1 MFAQHNGQVCF
12 LSLCAKTTIVQG
24 YPLPKELVV
33 MNGWLGVAAKGPQ
46 LKFLPSV
53 LAIFNMQAA
62 TQFAI
67 AVSARFSAI
76 IILNDK

>member
-1 MFAQHNGQVCF
+1 MAKFAF
-12 LSLCAKTTIVQG
+12 LVFVPRLLLFGLSTTQG
-24 YPLPKELVV
+24 AGGD
-33 MNGWLGVAAKGPQ
+33 GWLVRGVAAKGPQ

>member
-1 MFAQHNGQVCF
+1 MVR
-12 LSLCAKTTIVQG
+12 
-24 YPLPKELVV
+24 
-33 MNGWLGVAAKGPQ
+33 GVAAKGPQ